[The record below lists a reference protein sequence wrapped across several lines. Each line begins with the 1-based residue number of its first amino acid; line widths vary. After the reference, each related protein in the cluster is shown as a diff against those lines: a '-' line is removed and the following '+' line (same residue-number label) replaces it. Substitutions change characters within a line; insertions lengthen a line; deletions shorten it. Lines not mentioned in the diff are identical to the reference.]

1 MSKNIEIHTPTDP
14 EDIFID
20 VPGTR
25 GTVSG
30 KPKQVRIFGQ
40 ADAIQPGEITDREA
54 PVYDE
59 DLTADKII
67 NRVSA
72 PKPNRATIFNTSGD
86 VA

>member
-1 MSKNIEIHTPTDP
+1 MSKNIEIHTPTEP
-14 EDIFID
+14 EDTFID

-40 ADAIQPGEITDREA
+40 ADAIAPGSITDREA

-59 DLTADKII
+59 DMTPEKAVEHVRS
-67 NRVSA
+67 NPS
-72 PKPNRATIFNTSGD
+72 RAFTLFNTSGD

>member
-1 MSKNIEIHTPTDP
+1 MSKNIEIHTRTEP
-14 EDIFID
+14 EDTFID

-40 ADAIQPGEITDREA
+40 ADAIQPGSITDREA

-59 DLTADKII
+59 DMTAEKAVEHVRS
-67 NRVSA
+67 NPS
-72 PKPNRATIFNTSGD
+72 RAFTLFNTSGD

>member
-1 MSKNIEIHTPTDP
+1 MSKNIEIHTHTEP
-14 EDIFID
+14 EDTFID

-40 ADAIQPGEITDREA
+40 ADAIQPGEITEREA

-59 DLTADKII
+59 DMTPEKAVEHVRS
-67 NRVSA
+67 NPS
-72 PKPNRATIFNTSGD
+72 RAFTLFNTSGD

>member
-1 MSKNIEIHTPTDP
+1 MSKNIEIHTRTEP
-14 EDIFID
+14 EDTFVD

-25 GTVSG
+25 GTFSR

-40 ADAIQPGEITDREA
+40 ADAIAPGSITDREA

-59 DLTADKII
+59 DMTPEKAVEHVRS
-67 NRVSA
+67 NPS
-72 PKPNRATIFNTSGD
+72 RAFTLFNTSGD